1 MRVIAG
7 RWGGIRL
14 TFREQKGVRPT
25 TDRVKETLFDII
37 SDRLAGARVLDL
49 FAGTGSWGIEA
60 LSRGAREVVF
70 VEKLPRMIQNIRE
83 NLEKVRCTEG
93 FELIRQD
100 VRRFLEQTKYEGE
113 PFDIIFAD
121 PPYHLRLG
129 QAVISALSKQ
139 RFLERRG
146 IFILKHGSKERLTET
161 RTLRLFRVKKMG
173 ESQLSFFEF
182 GETAENTIVK

>member
-14 TFREQKGVRPT
+14 NFHGQKGVRPT
-25 TDRVKETLFDII
+25 TDRVKETLFNII
-37 SDRLAGARVLDL
+37 SDRLVGARVLDL

-60 LSRGAREVVF
+60 LSRGAKEVVF
-70 VEKLPRMIQNIRE
+70 VEKSPQIIQNIRE
-83 NLEKVRCTEG
+83 NLEKVRCTAG
-93 FELIRQD
+93 FKIIKHD
-100 VRRFLEQTKYEGE
+100 VRRFLEKSEFARE
-113 PFDIIFAD
+113 RFDIIFAD

-129 QAVISALSKQ
+129 NTVILALSKQ

-146 IFILKHGSKERLTET
+146 IFILKHSSTEKLSETET
-161 RTLRLFRVKKMG
+161 LKLFRVKKMG

-182 GETAENTIVK
+182 WEAVEKNDIY